1 MLLLALLALL
11 LYPSFVTAEASRTE
25 SGKSTPTTVTGRAS
39 LAITSLEPLTVT
51 GRGFKAGEQVTVR
64 FQSRRKATTATGT
77 GRLVVRFAGLNCSG
91 GTIVAVGSR
100 GSRAVANFSQLSCV
114 AP

>member
-1 MLLLALLALL
+1 VLLLALLALL
-11 LYPSFVTAEASRTE
+11 VYPSFVTADGD
-25 SGKSTPTTVTGRAS
+25 GKATPTTVTGRAS

-91 GTIVAVGSR
+91 GTIVAVGSK
-100 GSRAVANFSQLSCV
+100 GGRAVANISQLSCV